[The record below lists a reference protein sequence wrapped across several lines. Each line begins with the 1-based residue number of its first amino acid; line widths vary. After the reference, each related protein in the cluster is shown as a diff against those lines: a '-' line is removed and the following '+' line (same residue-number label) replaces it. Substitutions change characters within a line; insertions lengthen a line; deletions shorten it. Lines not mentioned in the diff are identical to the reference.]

1 MSNKGMG
8 SSVLRKEDFRFI
20 TGRGQYTD
28 DISQPNQ
35 LYAYFLRSPVA
46 HANLTSV
53 NTEQAINSKGV
64 IAVYTGKDID
74 ASLPC
79 GWEAPTKPGTPPM
92 HEPPW
97 PILAKEKIRF
107 VGELIAVVIAE
118 SVNQA
123 KDACELIDIEY
134 DDLPAVVSPKKAI
147 QGDSP
152 NIWKEIPNNICFEWE
167 LGNKEET
174 EKAFS
179 RAKHHVKIDLKN
191 NRLVPNA
198 MEPRS
203 YIGNYEEGK
212 EEYTLHTTT
221 QLPHIIRMLVCT
233 VLGLEEHKVRVI
245 SLDVGGGFGSKA
257 FHYAEEAIVTW
268 VAGKLARPIKWTSE
282 RSEAFISDRHGRD
295 HITEAELALDDDGN
309 FLAMRVNTLAA
320 LGGYLSGSGPAIPT
334 FFYGP
339 LIPGPYKTPNIYC
352 DVKGV
357 FTNTVPVDAYR
368 GAGRPEATYVTER
381 LVEAAAIQTGINS
394 IELRRKNF
402 IQPDQFPYPSPGNLT
417 YDSGD
422 YDATLTSALS
432 AINYDEFETRKNKSK
447 EDGKLRGLG
456 ISCYIEACGVAPSKM
471 TLEAGGRGGYYESST
486 VRVNPTGSV
495 TVFTGSHSHGQGHE
509 TVFSQIVHDTLG
521 IPFESIDIVH
531 GDTGRVPYG
540 VGTVGSRSLA
550 VGGPALM
557 RSLDKIIIKGKK
569 IAAHILE
576 AKEDEINFENG
587 EFSIKGTNKFIS
599 IAEVIGAAYVPG
611 NYPLDV
617 LEPGLEETSFYDPP
631 NMTYPAGAHICEIEI
646 DPETGKTDI
655 VNYAVSDDFGII
667 MNPMIVEGQVHGGV
681 AQGIGQAML
690 EHCIYE
696 EDTAQLING
705 SFMDYAMPRADNIP
719 SMIVKTEVTESAH
732 GLGVKGCGEAGAIA
746 APPAVLHAVL
756 DALRPLG
763 VSNFDMPATPNKIW
777 DAIQKA
783 KKI

>member
-1 MSNKGMG
+1 
-8 SSVLRKEDFRFI
+8 
-20 TGRGQYTD
+20 
-28 DISQPNQ
+28 
-35 LYAYFLRSPVA
+35 VA
-46 HANLTSV
+46 HANLISV
-53 NTEQAINSKGV
+53 TTDEALNSPGV
-64 IAVYTGKDID
+64 ISVYTGRDID

-79 GWEAPTKPGTPPM
+79 GWEAPTKEGTPSM

-97 PILAKEKIRF
+97 PIFAQEKIRF

-118 SVNQA
+118 TVNQA
-123 KDACELIDIEY
+123 KDACELINMEY
-134 DDLPAVVSPKKAI
+134 EDLPAVVSPQKALED
-147 QGDSP
+147 GAPS
-152 NIWKEIPNNICFEWE
+152 IWSEIPNNLCFEWE
-167 LGNKEET
+167 IGNKDDT
-174 EKAFS
+174 DKAFEG
-179 RAKHHVKIDLKN
+179 AEHHITVNLKN

-203 YIGNYEEGK
+203 YIGNFEEGK
-212 EEYTLHTTT
+212 GEYTLHTTT

-295 HITEAELALDDDGN
+295 HVTKAEAALDKEGN
-309 FLAMRVNTLAA
+309 FLAMRVNTIAS

-339 LIPGPYKTPNIYC
+339 LIPGPYKTPNYYC

-381 LVEAAAIQTGINS
+381 LVEAAAEKTGINA

-402 IQPDQFPYPSPGNLT
+402 IQPNQFPYSSPGTLT

-432 AINYDEFETRKNKSK
+432 AINYDGYESRKLQSLEK
-447 EDGKLRGLG
+447 GKVRGLG

-486 VRVNPTGSV
+486 VRVNPTGSI

-509 TVFSQIVHDTLG
+509 TVFAQIVHDTLG
-521 IPFESIDIVH
+521 VPFESVDVVH

-557 RSLDKIIIKGKK
+557 RSLDKIINKGKE
-569 IAAHILE
+569 IAAHLLE
-576 AKEDEINFENG
+576 TSSDEIIFENG
-587 EFSIKGTNKFIS
+587 EFSIKETNKFVS
-599 IAEVIGAAYVPG
+599 LADVIGAAYVPG
-611 NYPLDV
+611 NYPLDR

-631 NMTYPAGAHICEIEI
+631 NLTFPAGAHICEIEI
-646 DPETGKTDI
+646 EPETGKIDI

-696 EDTAQLING
+696 EGTAQLING

-719 SMIVKTEVTESAH
+719 SMIVKTEVTPSLH

-756 DALRPLG
+756 DALKPLG
-763 VSNFDMPATPNKIW
+763 VKDFDMPATPNKIW
-777 DAIQKA
+777 QAIQDA
-783 KKI
+783 KK